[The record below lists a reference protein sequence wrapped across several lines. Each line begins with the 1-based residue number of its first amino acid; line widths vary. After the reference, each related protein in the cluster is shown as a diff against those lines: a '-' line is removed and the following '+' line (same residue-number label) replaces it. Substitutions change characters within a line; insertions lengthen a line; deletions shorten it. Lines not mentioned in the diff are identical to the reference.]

1 MSRTTRNPFFLAGG
15 PMTAVGLGFAAVGL
29 SGQPAFGYTAVGLL
43 IPGVVLLATA
53 LWSKYR
59 QA

>member
-1 MSRTTRNPFFLAGG
+1 MHKANTTPLLIAAG
-15 PMTAVGLGFAAVGL
+15 PLTALGLVFAAVGL

-43 IPGVVLLATA
+43 IPGIVLLATG

-59 QA
+59 RT